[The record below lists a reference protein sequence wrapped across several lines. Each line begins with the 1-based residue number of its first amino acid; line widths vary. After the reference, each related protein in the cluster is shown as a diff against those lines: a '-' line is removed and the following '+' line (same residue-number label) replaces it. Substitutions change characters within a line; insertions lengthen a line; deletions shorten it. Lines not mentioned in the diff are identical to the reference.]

1 MTRPAADATSATP
14 VLIAGAGP
22 VGLAAALALAHD
34 GVPVT
39 VLEKG
44 AGPGTASRAS
54 TLHPPSLE
62 FLAQLGVIED
72 VQRQGLHAPAFQ
84 HRDRTDGV
92 IAEFDL
98 GILADDTAYPYR
110 VQLEQDK
117 LCLILRDHLAAHDHT
132 TFLTGHRVVD
142 ASQDGDS
149 VEVVTETADGTRT
162 HTGSWLIGADGA
174 HSAVRSAF
182 GIEAEGFTYPQ
193 QFLVISTT
201 APLHDLIPDL
211 AHVNYVSDPD
221 EWCVLLRTPDHW
233 RVLFPVD
240 GDAVHD
246 DVVDDEAVQRRLRG
260 LVDLDGPWP
269 VVSRSHYEIH
279 QRVAE
284 RFRDGRVLLAG
295 DAAHLNN
302 PLGGLGMNT
311 GLQDAWSLS
320 RRLGDV
326 WHGRAGDDVL
336 DQYATLRREIAQHVV
351 DRDTRANLRR
361 MEATDAASRAAHHAE
376 LRGLVADP
384 VALRAHLRR
393 ITLLDSA
400 RTHV

>member
-1 MTRPAADATSATP
+1 MTTDAQ
-14 VLIAGAGP
+14 VLIAGGGP
-22 VGLAAALALAHD
+22 VGLAAALALARQD
-34 GVPVT
+34 IPVT

-44 AGPGTASRAS
+44 DGPGTASRAS

-62 FLAQLGVIED
+62 FLAELELID
-72 VQRQGLHAPAFQ
+72 VVQEQGLHAPAFQ

-98 GILADDTAYPYR
+98 GILADDTAFPYR

-117 LCLILRDHLAAHDHT
+117 LCLILRDHLSIHDHA
-132 TFLTGHRVVD
+132 TFLTGQRVVG
-142 ASQDGDS
+142 ASQSGDH
-149 VEVVTETADGTRT
+149 VEVVTDTADGRVT
-162 HTGSWLIGADGA
+162 HRGSWLIGADGA
-174 HSAVRSAF
+174 YSAVREAF
-182 GIEAEGFTYPQ
+182 DIEAEGFTYPQ

-201 APLHDLIPDL
+201 APLHELIPDL

-240 GDAVHD
+240 ADAVHD
-246 DVVDDEAVQRRLRG
+246 QVVDDAAIQARLQG
-260 LVDLDGPWP
+260 LVPMDGPWP
-269 VVSRSHYEIH
+269 VISRSHYEIQ
-279 QRVAE
+279 QRVAS

-320 RRLGDV
+320 RRLADL
-326 WHGRAGDDVL
+326 WHGRAGDDTL
-336 DQYATLRREIAQHVV
+336 DEYATLRREVARDVV
-351 DRDTRANLRR
+351 DRDTQANLRR
-361 MEATDAASRAAHHAE
+361 MEASDEASRLAHHAE
-376 LRGLVADP
+376 LRALVADP

-393 ITLLDSA
+393 ITLLDAA